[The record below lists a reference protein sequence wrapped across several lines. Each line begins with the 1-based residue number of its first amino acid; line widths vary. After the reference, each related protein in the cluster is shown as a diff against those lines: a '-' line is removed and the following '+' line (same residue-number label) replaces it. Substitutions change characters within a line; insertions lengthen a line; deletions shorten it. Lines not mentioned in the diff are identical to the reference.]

1 MYSNIMYKTEASIF
15 TIVIELKTLNN
26 TVYTD
31 AKKKILTCFWFED
44 YDMNSRIKGPYKLIL
59 NLVCFVIKIYL
70 IR

>member
-31 AKKKILTCFWFED
+31 AKKKFLTCFWFKE
-44 YDMNSRIKGPYKLIL
+44 YDMNSRVKGAYKFIL